1 MVRGKPETC
10 GGIEIRMNKT
20 DDIEVRVEDVWKS
33 FDRGRIEVLKG
44 VTLLVPKGGIVA
56 LCGTS
61 GCGKSTLLNVISGLE
76 EVDRGLVSVSG
87 KNVVDERTRISLLRH
102 RIGYVFQFHHL
113 MPDLTLLENCMVP
126 VIAAGGNRAEGM
138 ARLHELAKTTGVEH
152 RLGQRVRELSGGER
166 QRGALVR
173 ALMNDP
179 ELLLCDEPTGALDEK
194 NRELVFDL
202 LLELVRARGRT
213 LILATHDP
221 ELARRCERC
230 VRMRDGRIEGEGV

>member
-1 MVRGKPETC
+1 M
-10 GGIEIRMNKT
+10 
-20 DDIEVRVEDVWKS
+20 EVRVEDVWKS

-44 VTLLVPKGGIVA
+44 VTLQVPKGGIVA

-76 EVDRGLVSVSG
+76 EVDRGLIRVSG
-87 KNVVDERTRISLLRH
+87 RDVVDEPTRIELLRH

-113 MPDLTLLENCMVP
+113 MPDLTLAENCMVP
-126 VIAAGGNRAEGM
+126 VIAAGGKRKEGLE
-138 ARLHELAKTTGVEH
+138 RLHELATATGVEH

-179 ELLLCDEPTGALDEK
+179 EILLCDEPTGALDES
-194 NRELVFDL
+194 NREKVFEL
-202 LLELVRARGRT
+202 LLDLARARGRT
-213 LILATHDP
+213 LVLATHDP
-221 ELARRCERC
+221 DLARRCDRM
-230 VRMRDGRIEGEGV
+230 VRMRDGKIVDEEIP

>member
-1 MVRGKPETC
+1 
-10 GGIEIRMNKT
+10 MNPA
-20 DDIEVRVEDVWKS
+20 DDMEVRVEDVWKS

-44 VTLLVPKGGIVA
+44 VTLQVPKGGVVA

-76 EVDRGLVSVSG
+76 EVDRGHVRVSG
-87 KNVVDERTRISLLRH
+87 KDVVDEPTRIDLLRH

-113 MPDLTLLENCMVP
+113 MPDLTLAENCMVP
-126 VIAAGGNRAEGM
+126 VIAAGGKRAEGM
-138 ARLHELAKTTGVEH
+138 ARLHELARATGVDH

-179 ELLLCDEPTGALDEK
+179 ELLLCDEPTGALDVTTGITVLEAVERI
-194 NRELVFDL
+194 NREL
-202 LLELVRARGRT
+202 GT
-213 LILATHDP
+213 LTVVITHNAVMAEMADRV
-221 ELARRCERC
+221 LNLS
-230 VRMRDGRIEGEGV
+230 DGKIVSEHRNETRLPASQLKW

>member
-1 MVRGKPETC
+1 
-10 GGIEIRMNKT
+10 MNPA
-20 DDIEVRVEDVWKS
+20 DDMEVRVENVWKS

-44 VTLLVPKGGIVA
+44 VSLHVPEGAVVA

-76 EVDRGLVSVSG
+76 NVDRGHVRVSG
-87 KNVVDERTRISLLRH
+87 KDVVDEATRIGLLRH

-113 MPDLTLLENCMVP
+113 MPDLTLAENCMVP
-126 VIAAGGNRAEGM
+126 VIAAGGKRADGL
-138 ARLHELAKTTGVEH
+138 ARLRELAEATGVSH

-194 NRELVFDL
+194 NRETVFEL
-202 LLELVRARGRT
+202 LLELVRSRGRT

-221 ELARRCERC
+221 ELAARCDRT
-230 VRMRDGRIEGEGV
+230 VRMRDGRIEGERS